1 MQTYCTR
8 ADLESVWNPAAVLA
22 AADDDSSGTLSTNEE
37 AHIARAIERGAG
49 TMNAVLEVRY
59 DLADL
64 VGNGWCRDCNAAL
77 AAYLLATRGG
87 DAAPHA
93 IATEFDRYLDDLA
106 HIRDGNMQV
115 PEVLESDQHG
125 PTVSNFRV
133 DLRQRRAKVRRV
145 SETSS
150 GSSPPGELQSFPE
163 TD

>member
-22 AADDDSSGTLSTNEE
+22 AADDDSSGTLSTSEE

-64 VGNGWCRDCNAAL
+64 AGNGWCRDCNAAL
-77 AAYLLATRGG
+77 AAYLLATRNG
-87 DAAPHA
+87 DAAPYA
-93 IATEFDRYLDDLA
+93 IAAEFDRYLDNLA
-106 HIRDGNMQV
+106 LIRDGSMQV

-125 PTVSNFRV
+125 PTVTNFRV
-133 DLRQRRAKVRRV
+133 DMRQRRAKVRRV
-145 SETSS
+145 TETSTA
-150 GSSPPGELQSFPE
+150 GPPPGELHSFPE